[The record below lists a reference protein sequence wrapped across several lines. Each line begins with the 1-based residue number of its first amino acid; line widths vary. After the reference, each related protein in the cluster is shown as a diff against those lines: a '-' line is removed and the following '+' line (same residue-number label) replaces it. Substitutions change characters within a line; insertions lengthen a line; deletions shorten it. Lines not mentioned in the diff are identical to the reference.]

1 MKKTIDCLIL
11 TTLVNQFKLF
21 LGKMVIKG
29 LGAQVEKVWNG
40 LRPTTRE
47 MLTKALQK
55 KLTSSKFFYDVHS
68 DWELSR
74 LLTVLDEQLAKE
86 KRKLSDKKNERK
98 INEIKL
104 LAETCA
110 SVLQSQTE
118 SAEVFIQLVERALKQ
133 KDYAKVEAISQI
145 LNERFSAGEVCEI
158 IRQTTNPVIRAL
170 AYESLAL
177 FPSSS
182 LIFLAQDL
190 IYGEIARNALEIQ
203 AFDYNLE
210 EAQQALEELNTVE

>member
-1 MKKTIDCLIL
+1 
-11 TTLVNQFKLF
+11 
-21 LGKMVIKG
+21 MVIKG

-74 LLTVLDEQLAKE
+74 LLTALDEQLAKE
-86 KRKLSDKKNERK
+86 ERKLSDKKNKQK

-110 SVLQSQTE
+110 NVLQSQTE

-133 KDYAKVEAISQI
+133 KDYAKIEATSQI

-182 LIFLAQDL
+182 LILLAEDP

-210 EAQQALEELNTVE
+210 EAQKALEELNTA

>member
-1 MKKTIDCLIL
+1 
-11 TTLVNQFKLF
+11 
-21 LGKMVIKG
+21 MVIKG

-74 LLTVLDEQLAKE
+74 LLTALDEQLAKE
-86 KRKLSDKKNERK
+86 ERKLSDKKNKQK

-110 SVLQSQTE
+110 NVLQSQTE

-133 KDYAKVEAISQI
+133 KDYAKIEATSQI

-182 LIFLAQDL
+182 LILLAEDP

-210 EAQQALEELNTVE
+210 EAQKALEELNTAE

>member
-1 MKKTIDCLIL
+1 LKKTIDCLIL

-110 SVLQSQTE
+110 NVLQSQTE

-182 LIFLAQDL
+182 LVLLAQDL

>member
-110 SVLQSQTE
+110 NVLQSQTE

-182 LIFLAQDL
+182 LVLLAQDL